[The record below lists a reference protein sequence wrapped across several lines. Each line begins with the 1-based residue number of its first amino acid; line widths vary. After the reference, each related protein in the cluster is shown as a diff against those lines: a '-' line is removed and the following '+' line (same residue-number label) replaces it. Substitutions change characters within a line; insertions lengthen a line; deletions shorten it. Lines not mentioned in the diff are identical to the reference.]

1 MNHCMFYKYFAPD
14 GAKKD
19 QTGMTLSFSV
29 QMGRFTGRL
38 AMLLVVSLII
48 CAPTASLHAQQDRQ
62 LVQNGSTPAIN
73 GKRLALVIGNGAYT
87 SAPPLKNPPND
98 AREMAATLRTLGF
111 DVTSGINANQRDMK
125 RLIREFGQKLKAGG
139 SALFY

>member
-1 MNHCMFYKYFAPD
+1 
-14 GAKKD
+14 
-19 QTGMTLSFSV
+19 MTVFRSTVTALLA
-29 QMGRFTGRL
+29 FTCL
-38 AMLLVVSLII
+38 TNAN
-48 CAPTASLHAQQDRQ
+48 AQEVPNRQ

-139 SALFY
+139 SGLLS